1 MKDGG
6 MPGIKD
12 MPSEERP
19 RERLLRYGPKAL
31 DNASLLAIVLRTGT
45 RSSSALVLAQ
55 TLLARYG
62 GLQGVARAPIADLCS
77 IRGIGTTKGVQIAAC
92 VELGKRIGAVMAQE
106 APNITAPEEA
116 VRIFISM
123 IPDDTKETFMALIL
137 NTKNRLLKAH
147 VVSVG
152 TLNASLVHPREVFR
166 EAIAEGGAAVLV
178 GHNHPSGD
186 PAPSS
191 EDRQVTARL
200 VEAGKLLGIEVL
212 DHIVIGSQTRWVSFH
227 ESGLL

>member
-1 MKDGG
+1 MKNAA

-12 MPSEERP
+12 MPSDERP

-45 RSSSALVLAQ
+45 RSSSAVALAQ

-62 GLQGVARAPIADLCS
+62 GLLGVARASISDLCS
-77 IRGIGTTKGVQIAAC
+77 IKGIGATKGVQIAAC
-92 VELGKRIGAVMAQE
+92 VELGKRMGALMAQE
-106 APNITAPEEA
+106 APDVTSPEEA

-123 IPDDTKETFMALIL
+123 IPDEAKETFMVLTL
-137 NTKNRLLKAH
+137 NTKNRLLKAN

-166 EAIAEGGAAVLV
+166 DAIAEGGAAVLV

-200 VEAGKLLGIEVL
+200 LEAGKLLGIEVL
-212 DHIVIGSQTRWVSFH
+212 DHIVIGSQSQWVSFH